1 MIGRSSSAWA
11 TNSARWGSPGSSTRS
26 ASSAEGRRCTALT
39 GRGGTAGAYH
49 LRVAKRRT
57 TPKELPDAVR
67 EAVDRTLQATR
78 GSAVQTRDRA
88 QGAVDDLV
96 DTVDDLVKEAEGR
109 LVRGRRAAARAIDD
123 VRPVTNDDL
132 RELRSELRRIG
143 RRLDAIE
150 ERLPAKKAPAKRA
163 PAKKAPAKRAAAK
176 PKRK

>member
-1 MIGRSSSAWA
+1 
-11 TNSARWGSPGSSTRS
+11 
-26 ASSAEGRRCTALT
+26 
-39 GRGGTAGAYH
+39 
-49 LRVAKRRT
+49 VAKRRA

-67 EAVDRTLQATR
+67 EAVDRTVQATR

-109 LVRGRRAAARAIDD
+109 IVRGGRAAARAIDD

-132 RELRSELRRIG
+132 RDLKAELRKIS

-150 ERLPAKKAPAKRA
+150 ERLPAKKAPAR
-163 PAKKAPAKRAAAK
+163 KAPAKRSGTAK
-176 PKRK
+176 TKRK

>member
-1 MIGRSSSAWA
+1 MIA
-11 TNSARWGSPGSSTRS
+11 
-26 ASSAEGRRCTALT
+26 
-39 GRGGTAGAYH
+39 RGGTAGAYH
-49 LRVAKRRT
+49 LPVAKRRA

-67 EAVDRTLQATR
+67 EAVDRTVQATR

-96 DTVDDLVKEAEGR
+96 DTVDDLRKEAEGR

-132 RELRSELRRIG
+132 RELKAELRKIG

-150 ERLPAKKAPAKRA
+150 ERLPAKRRPRGRRAKRREEGRRS
-163 PAKKAPAKRAAAK
+163 AKKAPAKRKRAPAK
-176 PKRK
+176 PKSK